1 MISTLQIQE
10 MLQFPQSNKFI
21 FTVWRVWSINMC
33 ECLLKSQEGMEV
45 VQIWTGINEAKHML
59 WSFYR
64 SCSGNINWNKWSLGR
79 QEVNM
84 PRPSYQPFYGLL
96 YHTLPYLTSLTLP
109 YQPFYE
115 RPFFHRHLPSFLRHL
130 PLFCPQRLKTSS
142 QRLVDSVAGI
152 PG

>member
-1 MISTLQIQE
+1 MFSTLQIQE

-96 YHTLPYLTSLTLP
+96 YHTLPYLTNLFMNAHFSAP
-109 YQPFYE
+109 PA
-115 RPFFHRHLPSFLRHL
+115 FFFAPPPSFLPPEIENKLTTLGR
-130 PLFCPQRLKTSS
+130 FGCWDTWISGES
-142 QRLVDSVAGI
+142 
-152 PG
+152 